1 MVSVTISF
9 SSTRSNDT
17 CFAVCSFGWEWSN
30 EYDDTTVITGIK
42 AVLDQSVS
50 AAKERGLYHPF
61 KYMNY
66 AAMDQD
72 PIGSYGKDNVEFLKR
87 VREIYDAEGVFAA
100 LVPGGHKLTA
110 PYQL

>member
-1 MVSVTISF
+1 
-9 SSTRSNDT
+9 
-17 CFAVCSFGWEWSN
+17 
-30 EYDDTTVITGIK
+30 
-42 AVLDQSVS
+42 
-50 AAKERGLYHPF
+50 
-61 KYMNY
+61 MNY

-72 PIGSYGKDNVEFLKR
+72 PIGSYGRDNVEFLKR